1 MQFTVFLNI
10 TRSRTVALFFFVL
23 VSSGSSHSESSFT
36 ESNVSENEKSL
47 ELIGR
52 RVRDETH
59 SKLHNYEHS
68 HNSIFGEESS
78 LGNIVLSPVASDEE
92 RGIRS
97 SMGLDGLMCGDAP

>member
-36 ESNVSENEKSL
+36 ESNASGDESS

-52 RVRDETH
+52 RVRDQTIMD
-59 SKLHNYEHS
+59 EHS
-68 HNSIFGEESS
+68 HNSTFEEDSI
-78 LGNIVLSPVASDEE
+78 LGNTVLSPVASDEE

-97 SMGLDGLMCGDAP
+97 GMGLEGLMCGDSP